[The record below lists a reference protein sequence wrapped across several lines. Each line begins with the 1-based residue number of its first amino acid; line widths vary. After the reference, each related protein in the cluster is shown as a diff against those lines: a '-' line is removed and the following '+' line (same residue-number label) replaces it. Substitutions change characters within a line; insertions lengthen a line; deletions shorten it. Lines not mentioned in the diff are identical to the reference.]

1 MIRTWFAVVVALLVC
16 AGGALAEEVKGTL
29 KSFNKDKNL
38 ITVAIDG
45 KDKEFKVNDK
55 TKVQFGNKETPN
67 GLETLGKMMAR
78 VKDKGLPVKLDVD
91 GDTVKSISLGLN
103 SSAIQPGAVPG
114 QPVKPIQIR
123 PLPAPAQPA
132 PNAPQVK
139 PVQL

>member
-1 MIRTWFAVVVALLVC
+1 MIRTLIAAVVTLLVC
-16 AGGALAEEVKGTL
+16 AGSAPAEEVKGTL

-38 ITVAIDG
+38 ITVAVDG

-55 TKVQFGNKETPN
+55 TKVQFGNKEAPN
-67 GLETLGKMMAR
+67 ALETLGKMMER

-123 PLPAPAQPA
+123 PLPAQPA